1 MKIHS
6 KRGIWYVTAPDCP
19 VRKFDSEAAAISYVR
34 GEQFVEPDDDDEEY
48 EWELSEE

>member
-34 GEQFVEPDDDDEEY
+34 GEQFVEPDDDEEY